1 MCQQTKPPLVQVM
14 PCHPFGAMPL
24 HKPMLVIDGW
34 PLRNK
39 FLRNLNQNITIFTQ
53 RNHLLICIG
62 LCVLERTGNY
72 RLTFFHLGGF
82 LLLVFTQLLMA
93 FDSNVPTTNGGTPIL
108 GGLVRASG
116 LNYRRFMMTSSNGNI
131 FRVTGHLCGKFT
143 GPRWISRTK
152 ASDAELWCFL
162 WFTPEWTIE

>member
-1 MCQQTKPPLVQVM
+1 MCQQTEPPLVQVM

-53 RNHLLICIG
+53 RNHLLICLG

-93 FDSNVPTTNGGTPIL
+93 FDSNVPTSNGGTPLL
-108 GGLVRASG
+108 GGSPVNFPHKGQWRGALMFSLIYTWINDWVNNREAG
-116 LNYRRFMMTSSNGNI
+116 DLRRQNGHYDVI
-131 FRVTGHLCGKFT
+131 VML
-143 GPRWISRTK
+143 
-152 ASDAELWCFL
+152 
-162 WFTPEWTIE
+162 